1 MCHSIKM
8 SVMEGVNVLKV
19 IFELAIFRSLE
30 NTIKPI
36 RVAMPRDN
44 RGNIVPDSHG

>member
-19 IFELAIFRSLE
+19 IFELYSDLSE
-30 NTIKPI
+30 YNK
-36 RVAMPRDN
+36 N
-44 RGNIVPDSHG
+44 L